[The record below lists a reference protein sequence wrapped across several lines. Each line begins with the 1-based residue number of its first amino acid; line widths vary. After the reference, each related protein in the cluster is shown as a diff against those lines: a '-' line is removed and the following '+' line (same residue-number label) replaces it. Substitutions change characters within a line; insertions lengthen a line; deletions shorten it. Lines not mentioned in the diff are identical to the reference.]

1 MSIADLFV
9 QRKIQDGNIEEFE
22 RLFLKYYTPLCRHA
36 YGIVND
42 MDTAED
48 IVQDFFYN
56 FWKNRESIVL
66 KLSLNAYMYQ
76 AVRNN
81 SLQYVKRKS
90 LHLSKNEDLVKG
102 AGELC
107 EEAGTQLEFKELNAV
122 VQTTLQKL
130 PTRCANI
137 FKLNRF
143 EGKRY
148 MEIAQILSI
157 SVKTVEADMGK
168 ALNVFRHALSEYNS
182 DKPGR

>member
-22 RLFLKYYTPLCRHA
+22 RLFSKYYTPLCRHA
-36 YGIVND
+36 FGIVND

-81 SLQYVKRKS
+81 SIQFVKRKS
-90 LHLSKNEDLVKG
+90 WHSAKNEEVAKG
-102 AGELC
+102 FGEQS
-107 EEAGTQLEFKELNAV
+107 EEAGKQLEFKELNAV
-122 VQTTLQKL
+122 VQATLQKL
-130 PTRCANI
+130 PERCANI
-137 FKLNRF
+137 FRLNRF
-143 EGKRY
+143 EGKKY
-148 MEIAQILSI
+148 LEIAEILSI

-182 DKPGR
+182 GKLSR